1 MLTALHTL
9 IYSEDAAATRAFFR
23 DTLKLKFVDAMDGWL
38 IFALPP
44 AELGIHPTEGGTP
57 TGRHELYL
65 MCDDIESMVADLK
78 RKGVEFTK
86 PVTDA
91 GWGILTAL
99 KVPGAGELHLYQP
112 RHKSPLKLKPPAK
125 TRKAPKPNKPSKP
138 ARTSKPTKPA
148 ARKKKATKQ
157 APPTR
162 RSR

>member
-23 DTLKLKFVDAMDGWL
+23 DTLKLQSVDAGDGWL

-44 AELGIHPTEGGTP
+44 AELGIHPTDGGIP
-57 TGRHELYL
+57 AGRHALYL
-65 MCDDIESMVADLK
+65 MCDDIQSTVADLK
-78 RKGVEFTK
+78 RKGIEFTT
-86 PVTDA
+86 PITDA

-112 RHKSPLKLKPPAK
+112 RHKSPLDLKPAAR
-125 TRKAPKPNKPSKP
+125 TRKASKP
-138 ARTSKPTKPA
+138 DKPT

-157 APPTR
+157 APPAR
-162 RSR
+162 RSKKPAKRSR